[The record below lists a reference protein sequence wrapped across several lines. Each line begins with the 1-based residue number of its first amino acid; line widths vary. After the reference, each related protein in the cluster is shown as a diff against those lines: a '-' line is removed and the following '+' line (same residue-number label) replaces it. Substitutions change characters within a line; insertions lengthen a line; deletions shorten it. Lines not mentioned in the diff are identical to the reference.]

1 MPSQA
6 GKVVLRELGDIS
18 EGEFVKQT
26 LWVSATFLV
35 VSQLLGLT
43 FTLGGVWPDIFPL

>member
-1 MPSQA
+1 MPPQA

-26 LWVSATFLV
+26 LWVSAIFLV

-43 FTLGGVWPDIFPL
+43 FTLGGVWPDISPM